1 MTDDMVM
8 VQPVRTFAE
17 GRQLV
22 HPESD
27 PYPVSRSRMLE
38 LRANGLVRHVEAEPE
53 PEAEPATPPALP
65 VEPEADAQA
74 EPVAPRKR
82 GRPPRSR

>member
-1 MTDDMVM
+1 MVM
-8 VQPVRTFAE
+8 VQPITTFME
-17 GRQLV
+17 GRDLV

-38 LRANGLVRHVEAEPE
+38 LQANGLVRHVEAEPE
-53 PEAEPATPPALP
+53 PEPEVPLAPPA
-65 VEPEADAQA
+65 ETDAEAHA